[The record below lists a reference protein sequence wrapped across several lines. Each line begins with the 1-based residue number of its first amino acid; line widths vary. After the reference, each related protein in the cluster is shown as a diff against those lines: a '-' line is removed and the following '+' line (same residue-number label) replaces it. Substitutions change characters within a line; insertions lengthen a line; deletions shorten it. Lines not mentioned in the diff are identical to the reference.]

1 MTYSKDET
9 RIIPWLAESYAIDDS
24 VLTFHLRKGVKFH
37 DDPCFPDGKG
47 RELTAADVK
56 YSFERFYKLRHA
68 GRILP
73 SVSFLGY
80 GEFAKGDSSHL
91 AGFRVLNKHTFEV
104 RLAKPDPDLLR
115 ELTELHHFIV
125 PREAVEFYG
134 DDFKWHA
141 VGTGPFRVAEF
152 LPNEKLTLVKNEQYW
167 GFVDHLRL
175 PYLDVIEYVLYSHDA
190 SEKMLLDFQ
199 AEKLSECTQEVASHL
214 ANLVESDN
222 RGRIIFKGWL
232 QEKGVQLV
240 KDEVFRKVRY
250 LQIGGKKK
258 IRQAMSYAINRER
271 LVENQNS
278 VFQKFQTAKGP
289 IPSQAVYFNENLV
302 GQYYDPD
309 KARKLLA
316 EAGHPG
322 GIGLPE
328 YGLIAPRGREFD
340 FMAEDLRAV
349 GFKVKKLEFF
359 PGWRKLLDEF
369 KQPFLLWMTN
379 VNTSPEACEFFYA
392 FLNQEGCV
400 EDKTFVE
407 AFGAWQKNEAS
418 LRNKT
423 LLNRLEK
430 IIIDISPI
438 VFLYHLDGEFRF
450 LQRSVRGRQ
459 LGAAWGNKLY
469 DVWLDDEARQ

>member
-1 MTYSKDET
+1 SSRFKTPLRVCHFLLLLSAFFCMRETKPTPTAKSGGTYRIPITSDITSLDPISGQLYSWTIGSQVFDGLVTYSKDET
-9 RIIPWLAESYAIDDS
+9 RIIPWLAESYAVDDS
-24 VLTFHLRKGVKFH
+24 ALTFHLRKGVKFH
-37 DDPCFPDGKG
+37 DDSCFPDGRG
-47 RELTAADVK
+47 RNLTAADVK
-56 YSFERFYKLRHA
+56 YSFERLYKLRHA

-80 GEFAKGDSSHL
+80 EEFAKGDSSHL
-91 AGFRVLNKHTFEV
+91 AGFRVLDKHTFEV

-115 ELTELHHFIV
+115 KLTAPDHFIV
-125 PREAVEFYG
+125 PREAVELYG

-152 LPNEKLTLVKNEQYW
+152 VPNEKLTLVKNEQYW

-271 LVENQNS
+271 LVESQKS
-278 VFQKFQTAKGP
+278 VFQKFQMAKGP
-289 IPSQAVYFNENLV
+289 IPPQAV
-302 GQYYDPD
+302 
-309 KARKLLA
+309 
-316 EAGHPG
+316 
-322 GIGLPE
+322 
-328 YGLIAPRGREFD
+328 
-340 FMAEDLRAV
+340 
-349 GFKVKKLEFF
+349 
-359 PGWRKLLDEF
+359 
-369 KQPFLLWMTN
+369 
-379 VNTSPEACEFFYA
+379 
-392 FLNQEGCV
+392 
-400 EDKTFVE
+400 
-407 AFGAWQKNEAS
+407 
-418 LRNKT
+418 
-423 LLNRLEK
+423 
-430 IIIDISPI
+430 
-438 VFLYHLDGEFRF
+438 
-450 LQRSVRGRQ
+450 
-459 LGAAWGNKLY
+459 
-469 DVWLDDEARQ
+469 